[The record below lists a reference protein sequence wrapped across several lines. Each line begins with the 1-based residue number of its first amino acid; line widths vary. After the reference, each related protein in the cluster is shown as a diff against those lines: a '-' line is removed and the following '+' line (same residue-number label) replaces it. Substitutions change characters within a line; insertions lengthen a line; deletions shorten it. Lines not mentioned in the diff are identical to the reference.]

1 MYIVANFTSGVPAG
15 IPIIDMSDPDVPTL
29 VSTYTATVQTAE
41 YVNVDTTRALL
52 FANEANQNTEIGG
65 THILSLAD
73 PISPVEVG
81 TYTPL
86 SDP

>member
-1 MYIVANFTSGVPAG
+1 
-15 IPIIDMSDPDVPTL
+15 MSDPDVPTL